1 MTSVR
6 PVRLA
11 ALSTGACDG
20 VSHRRVMSCP
30 EVFHR
35 VSSGPGLGA
44 LGQVMSMHRLDGQCG
59 SAGRGMELFRWRG
72 GFRDECVPTIRCA
85 RGRPAASSRPRSL
98 DPANA
103 TLRRARSSSRVAPR
117 RHQQARGAG
126 GSGGRAAGAEQPTR
140 HSRVRLGR
148 ARPLLPRRF
157 RRPWRAFRADRTG
170 VRGRA
175 VEWGPIVAAQAPSR
189 GSFRAPEGCGRVG
202 SGVCAGAG
210 GGGLLGEGRQG

>member
-1 MTSVR
+1 MTSVEPSR
-6 PVRLA
+6 RA
-11 ALSTGACDG
+11 ALSTGACDA

-44 LGQVMSMHRLDGQCG
+44 LGQVMSMHRLDGQCRP
-59 SAGRGMELFRWRG
+59 AGRGMELFRWRG

-85 RGRPAASSRPRSL
+85 RGHPAASSRPRSL

-103 TLRRARSSSRVAPR
+103 TLRRARSSSLAAPR

-140 HSRVRLGR
+140 HSRARLGH
-148 ARPLLPRRF
+148 ARPLLPLRS
-157 RRPWRAFRADRTG
+157 RRPWRASG
-170 VRGRA
+170 A
-175 VEWGPIVAAQAPSR
+175 VEWGPVGGAHGPTQGPVWC
-189 GSFRAPEGCGRVG
+189 SFRAPEGCGRVG
-202 SGVCAGAG
+202 GGVCAGAG